1 VANRNDSIELVNAIL
16 SFSGRCLCLIT
27 RMKRAIMMVIY
38 RPLFAAH
45 GRNFR
50 FDPAGTYSYGTIYVG
65 HDVHLGMRPFLD
77 ASRSTIRIGNK
88 VIFGP
93 EVTIRGGN
101 HRTDLVGRFMFDVRD
116 AEKLPENDLG
126 VVIEDD
132 VWIGTRA
139 VVLQGVTI
147 GRGAIVGAGAVVSR
161 SVPPYAI
168 VGGVPARVLKFR
180 WDVDTILRHEEKLY
194 PLSQRLA
201 REALE
206 SLVADESAR
215 KWR

>member
-1 VANRNDSIELVNAIL
+1 
-16 SFSGRCLCLIT
+16 
-27 RMKRAIMMVIY
+27 MMVIY